1 MLLDPQ
7 DTSYPSKYVRKN
19 AAFALGEMAFPHED
33 VVAALVA
40 LLRSD
45 DSVHVRATAATAIG
59 THPTPLHPTR
69 SVRQMSA
76 RSLSFLLPVFIA
88 LLNRAQIELWS
99 LRPGMST
106 AISGGVGRRARQ
118 LPGADTS
125 ERAGAA
131 ATCLLALLESLAVE
145 DNRVGQDITQARK
158 RVFLRHVYTKMD
170 RLTKTGSG
178 QT

>member
-1 MLLDPQ
+1 LLLDPQ

-59 THPTPLHPTR
+59 THPTHPTR

-76 RSLSFLLPVFIA
+76 RFVPAACLY
-88 LLNRAQIELWS
+88 R
-99 LRPGMST
+99 T
-106 AISGGVGRRARQ
+106 A
-118 LPGADTS
+118 
-125 ERAGAA
+125 
-131 ATCLLALLESLAVE
+131 ESSS
-145 DNRVGQDITQARK
+145 N
-158 RVFLRHVYTKMD
+158 
-170 RLTKTGSG
+170 
-178 QT
+178 